1 MLFSFRTNF
10 AVGTD
15 VYRFGAND
23 GGAAPEPEPEA
34 SSGALR
40 SVMSSVMRNP
50 MRAVMLP
57 RLRAVEN

>member
-1 MLFSFRTNF
+1 MVFNFRTNF

-15 VYRFGAND
+15 VYRFGASD
-23 GGAAPEPEPEA
+23 GGVVPDPEPDA

-40 SVMSSVMRNP
+40 SVMTSAMRNP
-50 MRAVMLP
+50 MRAAMLP

>member
-1 MLFSFRTNF
+1 MIFNFRTNF

-15 VYRFGAND
+15 VYRFGASD
-23 GGAAPEPEPEA
+23 GGEVGPEPEPT
-34 SSGALR
+34 SSGVMR